1 MKKLISSLTAAL
13 LFAGTGWAQTTES
26 TPAEVSAASK
36 SEWLTTF
43 SSVQITAPLDI
54 VFIRV
59 PAYEAPKIVYD
70 TKGSYT
76 TKFRFEVKDH
86 VLRISERED
95 ERRPGRTEVTV
106 YYNTLESLSVT
117 DAAAVFR
124 EPIVGD
130 LFDLT
135 IGTRASLTATLDVKD
150 LKMEVTGRS
159 TVTLD
164 GSARYLTLYDATG
177 AIDAVDLEVLSA
189 RVNVT
194 TGGSLTLNVTERLEA
209 TTSTNGTVLYKTEPP
224 IMRNEIR
231 LMGGTI
237 EQIK

>member
-1 MKKLISSLTAAL
+1 MKKLISSLIAAL
-13 LFAGTGWAQTTES
+13 LFVCTSWAQTTES
-26 TPAEVSAASK
+26 TPAEASASAK

-54 VFIRV
+54 VFIRI

-76 TKFRFEVKDH
+76 TKFRFEVKNH

-117 DAAAVFR
+117 DATALFR

-135 IGTRASLTATLDVKD
+135 LGTRAALTATLDVKD
-150 LKMEVTGRS
+150 LKMEVSGRC
-159 TVTLD
+159 TATLD
-164 GSARYLTLYDATG
+164 GTARYLTLSAATG
-177 AIDAVDLEVLSA
+177 TIDALDLEVLSA
-189 RVNVT
+189 RVNAT
-194 TGGSLTLNVTERLEA
+194 TGSSVTLNVTERLEA
-209 TTSTNGTVLYKTEPP
+209 VTATNGSVHYKTEPP

-231 LMGGTI
+231 LMGGAI
-237 EQIK
+237 EQVK